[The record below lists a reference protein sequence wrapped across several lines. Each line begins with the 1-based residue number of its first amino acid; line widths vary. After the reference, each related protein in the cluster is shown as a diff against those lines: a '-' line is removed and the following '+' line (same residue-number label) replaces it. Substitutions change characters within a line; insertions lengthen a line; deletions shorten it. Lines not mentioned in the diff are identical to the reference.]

1 MRGEYWTVINYDLPT
16 TGDLDDSAD
25 CATYVMA

>member
-16 TGDLDDSAD
+16 MGGLDESAD
-25 CATYVMA
+25 CATNVMA